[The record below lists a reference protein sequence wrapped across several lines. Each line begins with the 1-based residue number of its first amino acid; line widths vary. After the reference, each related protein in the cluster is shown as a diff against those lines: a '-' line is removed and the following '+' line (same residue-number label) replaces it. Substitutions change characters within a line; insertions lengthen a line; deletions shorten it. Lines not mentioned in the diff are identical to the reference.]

1 MPLDKGRVDRRN
13 SYKKLQRKTR
23 EKGKK
28 GFKIHPKTLFYI
40 DSIVAIIGLYDRQ
53 V

>member
-28 GFKIHPKTLFYI
+28 GFKIEDVKYRLQTVVII
-40 DSIVAIIGLYDRQ
+40 DLYDRQ